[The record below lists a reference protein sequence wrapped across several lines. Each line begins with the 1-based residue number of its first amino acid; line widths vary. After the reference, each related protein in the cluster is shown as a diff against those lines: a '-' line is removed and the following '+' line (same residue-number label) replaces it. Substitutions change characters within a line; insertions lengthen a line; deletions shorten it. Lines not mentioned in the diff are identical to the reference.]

1 MFLATGLVMAA
12 AGRWTEVMRIAR
24 DFLKPTDVAA
34 AMFLV
39 AAAWRM
45 K

>member
-1 MFLATGLVMAA
+1 MAA
-12 AGRWTEVMRIAR
+12 AGRWTEVVRFAR
-24 DFLKPTDVAA
+24 EFLKPTDAA
-34 AMFLV
+34 AAVFLV